1 MHPELNTIEQLV
13 PLAQLDLCSSIELL
27 TNLNIVSGIPP
38 IVEIATCGFA
48 GGTLA
53 GIYPFI
59 QASKVPKSQRVD
71 KGRLFYIIN
80 FVALPVIGAFIACL
94 AQTQCAEIN
103 PVMSTFAGYT
113 ALSWMQKWQND
124 DLIL

>member
-1 MHPELNTIEQLV
+1 M
-13 PLAQLDLCSSIELL
+13 
-27 TNLNIVSGIPP
+27 SGIPP
-38 IVEIATCGFA
+38 IVAVAAWGFA
-48 GGTLA
+48 GGILA
-53 GIYPFI
+53 GIYPLI

-80 FVALPVIGAFIACL
+80 FAALPIIGAFIACL

-103 PVMSTFAGYT
+103 PVMSTFAGY
-113 ALSWMQKWQND
+113 AAPSLMQKWQND